1 MQVKVKHP
9 YIVFQKDFYGGR
21 PIIKGTKFPVRSVV
35 VYILKQGMSPEE
47 VVREF
52 PHLTLAQIYDAL
64 SFYYDH
70 QEEIEKDLALNTE
83 TNWENKTQQEKWRK

>member
-9 YIVFQKDFYGGR
+9 YIVSQKDFYGGR
-21 PIIKGTKFPVRSVV
+21 PIIKGTKFPVRSAV

-83 TNWENKTQQEKWRK
+83 TNWENKTRLETW